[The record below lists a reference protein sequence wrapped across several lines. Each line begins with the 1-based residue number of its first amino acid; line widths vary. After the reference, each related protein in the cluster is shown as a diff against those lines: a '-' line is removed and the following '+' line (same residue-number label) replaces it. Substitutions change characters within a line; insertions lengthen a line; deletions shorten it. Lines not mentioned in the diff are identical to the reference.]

1 MKLSLDALLVLDAVD
16 RRGSFAAAADE
27 LHRVPS
33 AVSYA
38 VQKLEEDLDVL
49 VFDRRGHKAKLTP
62 AGRALLDE
70 GRALLDH
77 ARRVEDRVKKL
88 ATGWE
93 RELVIAVDS
102 LIGAAHLLPVLCDF
116 YALGV
121 PTRIRMT
128 EEVLGGT
135 WDALASRR
143 ADLAVGANGEP
154 PSSAVFASRP
164 LGRVEFVFAVAPH
177 HPLAGAPEPL
187 PPEALVGHRRVALAD
202 TSRSLPPRT
211 LGLDPGDDVLTMP
224 TSQAKLAA
232 HVAGIGIG
240 HLPRRVA
247 APHLAAGT
255 LVEKRLAEPAPVATL
270 SLAWRSRDRGPALD
284 WWLARLASIDYPGL
298 VDPAKPA
305 TGTRP

>member
-16 RRGSFAAAADE
+16 RRGSFAAAAEE

-38 VQKLEEDLDVL
+38 VQKLEEDLDLL
-49 VFDRRGHKAKLTP
+49 VFDRRGHKAKLTT

-70 GRALLDH
+70 GRKLLEH
-77 ARRVEDRVKKL
+77 AQRIEDRVKKL

-102 LIGAAHLLPVLCDF
+102 LIGAAHLLPTLCDF

-135 WDALASRR
+135 WDALSSRR

-154 PSSAVFASRP
+154 PASAVFASQT

-177 HPLAGAPEPL
+177 HPLATAAEPL
-187 PPEALVGHRRVALAD
+187 APDALAGYRRVALAD
-202 TSRSLPPRT
+202 TSRNLPPRT
-211 LGLDPGDDVLTMP
+211 LGLELGDDVLTMP
-224 TSQAKLAA
+224 TAQAKLAA
-232 HVAGIGIG
+232 QIAGVGIG
-240 HLPRRVA
+240 HLPRRFA
-247 APHLAAGT
+247 APHLNAGT
-255 LVEKRLAEPAPVATL
+255 LVEKRLAEPGPSVEL
-270 SLAWRSRDRGPALD
+270 SLAWRSRDRGPALE
-284 WWLARLASIDYPGL
+284 WWLERLAALEYPGL
-298 VDPAKPA
+298 VATTKSA
-305 TGTRP
+305 TGRKT